1 MRVCACVSACVICAG
16 WMRVSALLYVAKR
29 EFFAR
34 EISDVS
40 PRFYPKVKLR
50 KNVRKKPVRV
60 MFLLFSSPFTN
71 DVTRSWLPRT
81 FITFFVFFSYAS
93 GAVSLPGRRV
103 LSLSLLVVPLFSRL
117 ASFTPSHGGF
127 PLRFV
132 IVSKLIHRLVPLR

>member
-1 MRVCACVSACVICAG
+1 MCVCACVSVCVICAG

-50 KNVRKKPVRV
+50 KNVRKKAVRV

-81 FITFFVFFSYAS
+81 FITFFVFFSHAS
-93 GAVSLPGRRV
+93 AMYRYRV
-103 LSLSLLVVPLFSRL
+103 GEFSLLVLLFSL
-117 ASFTPSHGGF
+117 KASFTPSYRGF

>member
-40 PRFYPKVKLR
+40 QGFLSKSEVR
-50 KNVRKKPVRV
+50 KNVRKKAVRV

-81 FITFFVFFSYAS
+81 FITFFVFFSHAS
-93 GAVSLPGRRV
+93 AMYRYRV
-103 LSLSLLVVPLFSRL
+103 GEFSLLVLLFSL
-117 ASFTPSHGGF
+117 ASFTPSYRGF